1 MNKNKIKVIILAGGL
16 GTRLAEYT
24 KKIPKPMVKI
34 AGYPIVLHIM
44 KQYIEYGFKNFIIAT
59 GYKGKV
65 FQNYFKKF
73 KKNGI
78 SFKTKI
84 FKKSCNVTILKTGLK
99 TLTGGR
105 LKRVSKYLSENED
118 FMFTYG
124 DGLSDVNLQKLLSFH
139 KKTNKLITVTAVRP
153 PARFGELKISN
164 NIVKSF
170 KEKPQVTSGWING
183 GFFIA
188 KKNFLSLINGD
199 KTILEKEPLENASK
213 KRQLLAY
220 QHYGFWKCM
229 DTKRDKDVLDN
240 IYRKKRKN

>member
-1 MNKNKIKVIILAGGL
+1 
-16 GTRLAEYT
+16 
-24 KKIPKPMVKI
+24 
-34 AGYPIVLHIM
+34 
-44 KQYIEYGFKNFIIAT
+44 
-59 GYKGKV
+59 
-65 FQNYFKKF
+65 
-73 KKNGI
+73 
-78 SFKTKI
+78 
-84 FKKSCNVTILKTGLK
+84 
-99 TLTGGR
+99 
-105 LKRVSKYLSENED
+105 
-118 FMFTYG
+118 MFTYG